1 MFFKRCSDGADRLR
15 EHWDQNE
22 CGLTNVT
29 SLDQCSAISESDH
42 TEWRN
47 SMVTDNDITYSSQD
61 PSGVSTAGIISA
73 IFSTILGLILLALI
87 GGYLYLYGRRNPGG
101 WAEKF
106 AARLEAPYK
115 RFVEDSPGNNENNN
129 NSVEMGAK
137 VSQNNNTETGV
148 VY

>member
-1 MFFKRCSDGADRLR
+1 
-15 EHWDQNE
+15 
-22 CGLTNVT
+22 
-29 SLDQCSAISESDH
+29 
-42 TEWRN
+42 
-47 SMVTDNDITYSSQD
+47 MVTDNDLTYSSQD